1 MWAGHWA
8 SDNFLASRHAS
19 YNMLWGYR
27 MAARQILL
35 PWIGNKVLRGYS
47 TSGSFVVLYDICM
60 QNKSHWM
67 ERGGGSRNKSSPS
80 QWKMTHP
87 TPKHLKMLFFCLAPN
102 ICLATIYLTLNFFFN
117 IGILTIK
124 RIWSNEKQKC
134 LVHLWQYFYSRAIFY
149 KNFYLGSNGLELT
162 WKFLLAGSYFS
173 QFTLILKGILKISV
187 LNFIQF

>member
-1 MWAGHWA
+1 MSWALGKWQFFSVA
-8 SDNFLASRHAS
+8 TS

-47 TSGSFVVLYDICM
+47 TSWSFVVLYDICM

-67 ERGGGSRNKSSPS
+67 ERGEGSRNKSSPS

-134 LVHLWQYFYSRAIFY
+134 VEHVLKKVEIFWSLSRFSC
-149 KNFYLGSNGLELT
+149 FT
-162 WKFLLAGSYFS
+162 WSHAKMY
-173 QFTLILKGILKISV
+173 T
-187 LNFIQF
+187 